1 MSDSLLEEIPEQIY
15 SSIEGYFDRME
26 FRLRCRDG
34 IVSNY
39 FTKGR
44 GAVLSDFVINPNESL
59 HICVPRDGIIF
70 KNNTAFN
77 LGGVA
82 YLGGNTTLEFMNA
95 CSETV
100 FKGNTAVGISNSI
113 HMLDLTNIIFSI
125 EEGSKVQM
133 YDALSDE
140 ISNSDTS
147 AATLEVKG
155 LGEFNLRKTS
165 IIKGTNLKLDALFKL
180 KEGAN
185 LAGKSIENK
194 RMFSTID
201 GEVNTVEV
209 ESFKNDG
216 KIEMEVW
223 REGDNDSIKT
233 KDVEIEENSVLKIVA
248 NSRRFDKR
256 TYKMLEYTG
265 DCSGKFKYVEM
276 DESFGKVKS
285 VNYEHNGIFVTLEGK
300 GIGTKFRNMKDL
312 TRNQKSLAIAYDN
325 ISKTS
330 TGEMDKI
337 IEKID
342 LLSIYNQEATKK
354 LFTETSGYFLA
365 NMIRNGTRD
374 EGKRLIDE
382 RMEEREQNKNPE
394 VWGKAEWNYVENKED
409 EKKEGDCIDRNITG
423 IIGYDKVIKKDK
435 YDDKFMLL
443 GGFVKISEHNV
454 KQGKNNEGKLVK
466 SGIGFIGKVEGKKRE
481 IRAIVDGSYDIYD
494 TKRCV
499 RFEAY
504 NRGEFEEVEE
514 VNRIEGK
521 FRGSDKVKNKEE
533 YNS

>member
-1 MSDSLLEEIPEQIY
+1 
-15 SSIEGYFDRME
+15 
-26 FRLRCRDG
+26 
-34 IVSNY
+34 
-39 FTKGR
+39 
-44 GAVLSDFVINPNESL
+44 
-59 HICVPRDGIIF
+59 
-70 KNNTAFN
+70 
-77 LGGVA
+77 
-82 YLGGNTTLEFMNA
+82 
-95 CSETV
+95 
-100 FKGNTAVGISNSI
+100 
-113 HMLDLTNIIFSI
+113 MLDLTNVIFSI

-140 ISNSDTS
+140 ISNSDTT
-147 AATLEVKG
+147 AATLEVNG

-165 IIKGTNLKLDALFKL
+165 IIKGTNLKLDGLFKL
-180 KEGAN
+180 KDGAN
-185 LAGKSIENK
+185 LEGKSIDNK
-194 RMFSTID
+194 RLFSTVD
-201 GEVNTVEV
+201 GELNTVEV
-209 ESFKNDG
+209 ESFKNNG

-223 REGDNDSIKT
+223 REGGNDNIKT
-233 KDVEIEENSVLKIVA
+233 RDVEIEGNSVLKIVA
-248 NSRRFDKR
+248 NTRRFDKR

-265 DCSGKFKYVEM
+265 NCSGKFKYVEM
-276 DESFGKVKS
+276 DENFGRVTS
-285 VNYEHNGIFVTLEGK
+285 VNYDHNGIFVTLEGK
-300 GIGTKFRNMKDL
+300 GLETKFRNTKDL
-312 TRNQKSLAIAYDN
+312 TRNQKSVAIAYDN

-330 TGEMDKI
+330 KGEMDKI

-354 LFTETSGYFLA
+354 VLRETSGYFLA

-394 VWGKAEWNYVENKED
+394 MWGKAEWNYVENKED

-423 IIGYDKVIKKDK
+423 IIGYDKIIKKDK

-443 GGFVKISEHNV
+443 GGFIKISEHNV

-521 FRGSDKVKNKEE
+521 FKGIGIGCNVEGAIKLRTKKNIIVRPYIGMEARVNNYDKIKEDGAGFGLVVEGNSYTRVLGRLGIGVRQDKEWYSWNVKGEYKLLLSKEVPTIKAGFDGSNEKFEVVGNEE
-533 YNS
+533 GR